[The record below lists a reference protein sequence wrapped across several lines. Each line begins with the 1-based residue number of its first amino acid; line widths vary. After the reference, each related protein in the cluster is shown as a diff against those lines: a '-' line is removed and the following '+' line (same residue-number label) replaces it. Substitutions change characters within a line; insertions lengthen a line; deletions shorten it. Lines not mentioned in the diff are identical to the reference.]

1 MEMNSYRLL
10 FSEQALEDVEFFK
23 QSGQVDI
30 QNKISRLLKDVKE
43 HPESGLGKP
52 EKLKYTLSGCMSRR
66 INREHRLLYKIE
78 VATHTVKILSLRFH
92 Y

>member
-1 MEMNSYRLL
+1 MEVINYKLL

-23 QSGQVDI
+23 KSGQVDL
-30 QNKISRLLKDVKE
+30 QAKISRLLQDVKV
-43 HPESGLGKP
+43 HPESGIGKP

-66 INREHRLLYKIE
+66 INREHRLLYQIDE
-78 VATHTVKILSLRFH
+78 LTHTVKILSMRYH